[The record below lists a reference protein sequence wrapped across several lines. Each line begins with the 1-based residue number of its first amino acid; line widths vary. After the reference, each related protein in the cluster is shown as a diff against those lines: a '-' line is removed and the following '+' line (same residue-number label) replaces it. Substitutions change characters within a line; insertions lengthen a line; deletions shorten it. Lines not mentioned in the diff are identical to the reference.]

1 MANKTLQP
9 GNTLQGGKYRIEK
22 VLGQG
27 SFGITYLASYA
38 TTIEGAL
45 GKMTVDIKVAIKE
58 FFMSEVNQRN
68 EQTHGVEGSS
78 STIFTNYRIK
88 VRKEAQ
94 NLASLHHPHIVQV
107 TDVFD
112 ENNTTYY
119 VMQYIEG
126 MSLDSFIASKG
137 QVSAEDTILIA
148 AQIGQALSYMH
159 QRHML
164 HLDLKPGNIMLD
176 KQGQVHLI
184 DFGLSKQYDSNGE
197 PESSTSIGMGTPGY
211 APIEQANRM
220 GQGKQF
226 QATIDV
232 YAFGATVY
240 KMLTGRRPD
249 DASVILNDGFPFG
262 FLQQCGVPQN
272 MINALQRAMAPQRN
286 ARFQTV
292 TEFVQALDDGRT
304 IPYSAPDLTQIDNTI
319 IASAE
324 PTQPTRPSQPSYR
337 SSQPSNATPSPT
349 DEELAPKFRP
359 DVEPDNT
366 PAEPSDESDSPKT
379 FMKQIA
385 VVLCVCMAAAM
396 VLFIAMGN
404 FGSADEDVSKD
415 AAYADSAYVDE
426 AYADSVASD
435 DYALDSC
442 ASVDDEYMY

>member
-45 GKMTVDIKVAIKE
+45 GKMAVDIKVAIKE

-88 VRKEAQ
+88 FRKEAQ

-137 QVSAEDTILIA
+137 RVSANDTILIA

-197 PESSTSIGMGTPGY
+197 PESSTTIGMGTPGY

-262 FLQQCGVPQN
+262 FLQQLGVQQN
-272 MINALQRAMAPQRN
+272 MINAVQRAMAPQRN

-304 IPYSAPDLTQIDNTI
+304 IPYSAPDFTQVDDNTI
-319 IASAE
+319 TASSE
-324 PTQPTRPSQPSYR
+324 PTQPIRPSRPSQPS
-337 SSQPSNATPSPT
+337 SATPSPN
-349 DEELAPKFRP
+349 DEELAPSTSKL
-359 DVEPDNT
+359 
-366 PAEPSDESDSPKT
+366 A
-379 FMKQIA
+379 MKQIM

-396 VLFIAMGN
+396 VLFLAMGN
-404 FGSADEDVSKD
+404 FGFGSADGNLSKD
-415 AAYADSAYVDE
+415 TEYADS
-426 AYADSVASD
+426 DSVAYYD
-435 DYALDSC
+435 DAEADTCALDSC

>member
-88 VRKEAQ
+88 FRKEAQ

-137 QVSAEDTILIA
+137 RVSAEDTILIA

-262 FLQQCGVPQN
+262 FLQQLGVQQN
-272 MINALQRAMAPQRN
+272 MINAVQRAMAPQRN

-292 TEFVQALDDGRT
+292 TEFVQTLDDGRT
-304 IPYSAPDLTQIDNTI
+304 IPYSAPDFTQVDDNTI
-319 IASAE
+319 TASSE
-324 PTQPTRPSQPSYR
+324 PTQPIRPSRPSQPS
-337 SSQPSNATPSPT
+337 SATPSPN
-349 DEELAPKFRP
+349 DEELAPSTSKL
-359 DVEPDNT
+359 
-366 PAEPSDESDSPKT
+366 A
-379 FMKQIA
+379 MKQIM

-396 VLFIAMGN
+396 VLFLAMGN
-404 FGSADEDVSKD
+404 FGFGSADGNLSKD
-415 AAYADSAYVDE
+415 TEYADS
-426 AYADSVASD
+426 DSVAYYD
-435 DYALDSC
+435 DAEADTRALDSC

>member
-45 GKMTVDIKVAIKE
+45 GKMAVDIKVAIKE

-88 VRKEAQ
+88 FRKEAQ

-137 QVSAEDTILIA
+137 RVSAEDTILIA

-211 APIEQANRM
+211 APIEQGNRM

-262 FLQQCGVPQN
+262 FLQQLGVQQN
-272 MINALQRAMAPQRN
+272 MINAVQRAMAPQRN

-304 IPYSAPDLTQIDNTI
+304 IPYSAPDFTLVDDNTI
-319 IASAE
+319 TASSE
-324 PTQPTRPSQPSYR
+324 PTRPIRPSRPSQPS
-337 SSQPSNATPSPT
+337 SATQSPN
-349 DEELAPKFRP
+349 DEELAPSTSKL
-359 DVEPDNT
+359 
-366 PAEPSDESDSPKT
+366 A
-379 FMKQIA
+379 MKQIM
-385 VVLCVCMAAAM
+385 VVLCVCIAAAM
-396 VLFIAMGN
+396 VLFLAMGK
-404 FGSADEDVSKD
+404 FGSADGNLSKD
-415 AAYADSAYVDE
+415 TEYADS
-426 AYADSVASD
+426 DSVAYYD
-435 DYALDSC
+435 DAEADTCAVDSC

>member
-88 VRKEAQ
+88 FRKEAQ

-137 QVSAEDTILIA
+137 RVSAEDTILIA

-262 FLQQCGVPQN
+262 FLQQLGVQQN
-272 MINALQRAMAPQRN
+272 MINAVQRAMAPQRN

-304 IPYSAPDLTQIDNTI
+304 IPYSAPDFTQIDEPI
-319 IASAE
+319 IASSE
-324 PTQPTRPSQPSYR
+324 PTQPIRPSRPSQPS
-337 SSQPSNATPSPT
+337 SATPSPN
-349 DEELAPKFRP
+349 DEELAPSTSKL
-359 DVEPDNT
+359 
-366 PAEPSDESDSPKT
+366 A
-379 FMKQIA
+379 MKQIM

-396 VLFIAMGN
+396 VLFLAMGK
-404 FGSADEDVSKD
+404 FGSADGNLSKD
-415 AAYADSAYVDE
+415 TEYADS
-426 AYADSVASD
+426 DSVAYYD
-435 DYALDSC
+435 DAEADTCALDSC

>member
-45 GKMTVDIKVAIKE
+45 GKMAVDIKVAIKE

-88 VRKEAQ
+88 FRKEAQ

-137 QVSAEDTILIA
+137 RVSAEDTILIA

-262 FLQQCGVPQN
+262 FLQQLGVQQN
-272 MINALQRAMAPQRN
+272 MINAVQRAMAPQRN

-304 IPYSAPDLTQIDNTI
+304 IPYSAPDFTLVDDNTI
-319 IASAE
+319 TASSE
-324 PTQPTRPSQPSYR
+324 PTQPIRSSRPSQPS
-337 SSQPSNATPSPT
+337 SATPSPT
-349 DEELAPKFRP
+349 DEELAPSTSKL
-359 DVEPDNT
+359 
-366 PAEPSDESDSPKT
+366 A
-379 FMKQIA
+379 MKQIM
-385 VVLCVCMAAAM
+385 VVLCVCIAAAM
-396 VLFIAMGN
+396 VLFLAMGK
-404 FGSADEDVSKD
+404 FGSADGSLSKD
-415 AAYADSAYVDE
+415 TEYADS
-426 AYADSVASD
+426 DSVAYYD
-435 DYALDSC
+435 DAEADTCALDSC
-442 ASVDDEYMY
+442 AAVDDEYMY

>member
-88 VRKEAQ
+88 FRKEAQ

-137 QVSAEDTILIA
+137 RVSAEDTILIA

-262 FLQQCGVPQN
+262 FLQQLGVQQN
-272 MINALQRAMAPQRN
+272 MINAVQRAMAPQRN

-304 IPYSAPDLTQIDNTI
+304 IPYSAPDFTLVDDNTI
-319 IASAE
+319 TASSE
-324 PTQPTRPSQPSYR
+324 PTQPIRPSRPSQPS
-337 SSQPSNATPSPT
+337 SATPSPN
-349 DEELAPKFRP
+349 DEELAPSTSKL
-359 DVEPDNT
+359 
-366 PAEPSDESDSPKT
+366 A
-379 FMKQIA
+379 MKQIM
-385 VVLCVCMAAAM
+385 VVLCVCIAAAM
-396 VLFIAMGN
+396 VLFLAMGN
-404 FGSADEDVSKD
+404 FGFGFVDRSLSKD
-415 AAYADSAYVDE
+415 TEYADS
-426 AYADSVASD
+426 DSVAYYD
-435 DYALDSC
+435 DAEADTCALDSC
-442 ASVDDEYMY
+442 AAVDDEYMY

>member
-45 GKMTVDIKVAIKE
+45 GKMAVDIKVAIKE

-88 VRKEAQ
+88 FRKEAQ

-211 APIEQANRM
+211 APIEQANRK

-226 QATIDV
+226 QAPIEV
-232 YAFGATVY
+232 YAIGATVY

-262 FLQQCGVPQN
+262 FLQQLGVQQN
-272 MINALQRAMAPQRN
+272 MINAVQRAMAPQRN
-286 ARFQTV
+286 ARIQTV

-304 IPYSAPDLTQIDNTI
+304 IPYSAPDFTQVDDNTI
-319 IASAE
+319 TASSE
-324 PTQPTRPSQPSYR
+324 PTQPIRPSRPSQPS
-337 SSQPSNATPSPT
+337 SATPSPN
-349 DEELAPKFRP
+349 DEELAPSTSKL
-359 DVEPDNT
+359 
-366 PAEPSDESDSPKT
+366 A
-379 FMKQIA
+379 MKQIM
-385 VVLCVCMAAAM
+385 VVLCVCIAAAM
-396 VLFIAMGN
+396 VLFLAMGK
-404 FGSADEDVSKD
+404 FGSADGNLSKD
-415 AAYADSAYVDE
+415 TEYADS
-426 AYADSVASD
+426 DSVAYYD
-435 DYALDSC
+435 DAEADTCALDSC

>member
-27 SFGITYLASYA
+27 TFGITYLASYA

-45 GKMTVDIKVAIKE
+45 GKMAVDIKVAIKE

-88 VRKEAQ
+88 FRKEAQ

-137 QVSAEDTILIA
+137 RVSAEDTILIA

-262 FLQQCGVPQN
+262 FLQQLGVQQN
-272 MINALQRAMAPQRN
+272 MINAVQRAMAPQRN

-304 IPYSAPDLTQIDNTI
+304 IPYSAPDLTQVDDNTI
-319 IASAE
+319 TASSE
-324 PTQPTRPSQPSYR
+324 PTQPIRPSRPSQPS
-337 SSQPSNATPSPT
+337 SATPSPN
-349 DEELAPKFRP
+349 DEELAPSTSKL
-359 DVEPDNT
+359 
-366 PAEPSDESDSPKT
+366 A
-379 FMKQIA
+379 MKQIM

-396 VLFIAMGN
+396 VLFLAMGN
-404 FGSADEDVSKD
+404 FGFGSADGNLSKD
-415 AAYADSAYVDE
+415 TEYADS
-426 AYADSVASD
+426 DSVAYYD
-435 DYALDSC
+435 DAEADTCALDSC
-442 ASVDDEYMY
+442 AAVDDEYMY

>member
-1 MANKTLQP
+1 
-9 GNTLQGGKYRIEK
+9 
-22 VLGQG
+22 
-27 SFGITYLASYA
+27 
-38 TTIEGAL
+38 
-45 GKMTVDIKVAIKE
+45 MTVDIKVAIKE

-88 VRKEAQ
+88 FRKEAQ

-137 QVSAEDTILIA
+137 RVSANDTILIA

-262 FLQQCGVPQN
+262 FLQQLGVQQN
-272 MINALQRAMAPQRN
+272 MINAVQRAMAPQRN

-304 IPYSAPDLTQIDNTI
+304 IPYSAPDFTLVDDNTI
-319 IASAE
+319 TASSE
-324 PTQPTRPSQPSYR
+324 PTQPIRPSRPSQPS
-337 SSQPSNATPSPT
+337 SATPSPN
-349 DEELAPKFRP
+349 DEELAPSTSKL
-359 DVEPDNT
+359 
-366 PAEPSDESDSPKT
+366 A
-379 FMKQIA
+379 MKQIM
-385 VVLCVCMAAAM
+385 VVLCVCIAAAM
-396 VLFIAMGN
+396 VLFLAMGK
-404 FGSADEDVSKD
+404 FGSADGNLSKD
-415 AAYADSAYVDE
+415 TEYADS
-426 AYADSVASD
+426 DSVAYYD
-435 DYALDSC
+435 DAEADTCALDSC

>member
-45 GKMTVDIKVAIKE
+45 GQMAVDIKVAIKE

-88 VRKEAQ
+88 FRKEAQ

-262 FLQQCGVPQN
+262 FLQQLGVQQN
-272 MINALQRAMAPQRN
+272 MINAVQRAMAPQRN

-304 IPYSAPDLTQIDNTI
+304 IPYSAPDFTQVDDNTI
-319 IASAE
+319 TASSE
-324 PTQPTRPSQPSYR
+324 PTQPIRPSRPSQPS
-337 SSQPSNATPSPT
+337 SATPSPN
-349 DEELAPKFRP
+349 DEELAPSTSKL
-359 DVEPDNT
+359 
-366 PAEPSDESDSPKT
+366 A
-379 FMKQIA
+379 MKQIM
-385 VVLCVCMAAAM
+385 VVLCVCIAAAM
-396 VLFIAMGN
+396 VLFLAMGK
-404 FGSADEDVSKD
+404 FGSADGNLSKD
-415 AAYADSAYVDE
+415 TEYADT
-426 AYADSVASD
+426 DSVAYYD
-435 DYALDSC
+435 DAEADTCALDSC
-442 ASVDDEYMY
+442 ATVDDEYMY

>member
-45 GKMTVDIKVAIKE
+45 GKMAVDIKVAIKE

-88 VRKEAQ
+88 FRKEAQ

-137 QVSAEDTILIA
+137 RVSAEDTILIA

-262 FLQQCGVPQN
+262 FLQQLGVQQN
-272 MINALQRAMAPQRN
+272 MINAVQRAMAPQRN

-304 IPYSAPDLTQIDNTI
+304 IPYSAPDFTQVDDNTI
-319 IASAE
+319 TASSE
-324 PTQPTRPSQPSYR
+324 PTQPIRPSRPSQPS
-337 SSQPSNATPSPT
+337 SATPSPN
-349 DEELAPKFRP
+349 DEELAPSTSKL
-359 DVEPDNT
+359 
-366 PAEPSDESDSPKT
+366 A
-379 FMKQIA
+379 MKQIM
-385 VVLCVCMAAAM
+385 VVLCVCLAAAM
-396 VLFIAMGN
+396 VLFLAMGN

-435 DYALDSC
+435 DSALDSC

>member
-1 MANKTLQP
+1 MANKTLQT

-45 GKMTVDIKVAIKE
+45 GKMAVDIKVAIKE

-88 VRKEAQ
+88 FRKEAQ

-137 QVSAEDTILIA
+137 RVSAEDTILIA

-262 FLQQCGVPQN
+262 FLQQLGVQQN
-272 MINALQRAMAPQRN
+272 MINAVQRAMAPQRN

-304 IPYSAPDLTQIDNTI
+304 IPYSAPDFTLVDDNTI
-319 IASAE
+319 TASSE
-324 PTQPTRPSQPSYR
+324 PTQPIRPSRPSQPS
-337 SSQPSNATPSPT
+337 SATPSPN
-349 DEELAPKFRP
+349 DEELAPSTSKL
-359 DVEPDNT
+359 
-366 PAEPSDESDSPKT
+366 A
-379 FMKQIA
+379 MKQIM
-385 VVLCVCMAAAM
+385 VVLCVCIAAAM
-396 VLFIAMGN
+396 VLFLAMGK
-404 FGSADEDVSKD
+404 FGSADGNLSKD
-415 AAYADSAYVDE
+415 TEYADS
-426 AYADSVASD
+426 DSVAYYD
-435 DYALDSC
+435 DAEADTCAVDSC

>member
-45 GKMTVDIKVAIKE
+45 GKMAVDIKVAIKE

-88 VRKEAQ
+88 FRKEAQ

-137 QVSAEDTILIA
+137 RVSAEDTILIA

-262 FLQQCGVPQN
+262 FLQQLGVQQN
-272 MINALQRAMAPQRN
+272 MINAVQRAMAPQRN

-304 IPYSAPDLTQIDNTI
+304 IPYSAPDFTQIDEPI
-319 IASAE
+319 IASSE
-324 PTQPTRPSQPSYR
+324 PTQPIRPSRPSQPS
-337 SSQPSNATPSPT
+337 SATPSPN
-349 DEELAPKFRP
+349 DEELAP
-359 DVEPDNT
+359 
-366 PAEPSDESDSPKT
+366 PSTSKLA
-379 FMKQIA
+379 MKQIM
-385 VVLCVCMAAAM
+385 VVLCVCIAAAM
-396 VLFIAMGN
+396 VLFLAMGK
-404 FGSADEDVSKD
+404 FGSADGNLSKD
-415 AAYADSAYVDE
+415 TEYADS
-426 AYADSVASD
+426 DSVAYYD
-435 DYALDSC
+435 DAEADTCALDSC

>member
-45 GKMTVDIKVAIKE
+45 GKMAVDIKVAIKE

-88 VRKEAQ
+88 FRKEAQ

-262 FLQQCGVPQN
+262 FLQQLGVQQN
-272 MINALQRAMAPQRN
+272 MINAVQRAMAPQRN

-304 IPYSAPDLTQIDNTI
+304 IPYSAPDFTQVDDNTI
-319 IASAE
+319 TASSE
-324 PTQPTRPSQPSYR
+324 PTQPTRPSRP
-337 SSQPSNATPSPT
+337 SQPSSATPSPN
-349 DEELAPKFRP
+349 DEELAPSTSKL
-359 DVEPDNT
+359 
-366 PAEPSDESDSPKT
+366 A
-379 FMKQIA
+379 MKQIM
-385 VVLCVCMAAAM
+385 VVLCVCIAAAM
-396 VLFIAMGN
+396 VLFLAMGK
-404 FGSADEDVSKD
+404 FGSADGNLSKD
-415 AAYADSAYVDE
+415 TEYADS
-426 AYADSVASD
+426 DSVAYYD
-435 DYALDSC
+435 DAEADTCALDSC

>member
-45 GKMTVDIKVAIKE
+45 GKMAVDIKVAIKE

-88 VRKEAQ
+88 FRKEAQ

-137 QVSAEDTILIA
+137 RVSAEDTILIA

-211 APIEQANRM
+211 APIEQANRI

-262 FLQQCGVPQN
+262 FLQQLGVQQN
-272 MINALQRAMAPQRN
+272 MINAVQRAMAPQRN

-304 IPYSAPDLTQIDNTI
+304 IPYSAPDFTLVDDNTI
-319 IASAE
+319 TASSE
-324 PTQPTRPSQPSYR
+324 PTQPIRPSRPSQPS
-337 SSQPSNATPSPT
+337 SATPSPN
-349 DEELAPKFRP
+349 DEELAPSTSKL
-359 DVEPDNT
+359 
-366 PAEPSDESDSPKT
+366 A
-379 FMKQIA
+379 MKQIM
-385 VVLCVCMAAAM
+385 VVLCVCIAAAM
-396 VLFIAMGN
+396 VLFLAMGN

-435 DYALDSC
+435 DSALDSC
-442 ASVDDEYMY
+442 ATVDDEYMY

>member
-45 GKMTVDIKVAIKE
+45 GKMAVDIKVAIKE

-88 VRKEAQ
+88 FRKEAQ

-249 DASVILNDGFPFG
+249 DASVILNEGFPFG
-262 FLQQCGVPQN
+262 FLQQLGVQQN
-272 MINALQRAMAPQRN
+272 MINAVQRAMAPQRN

-304 IPYSAPDLTQIDNTI
+304 IPYSAPDFTLVDDNTI
-319 IASAE
+319 TASSE
-324 PTQPTRPSQPSYR
+324 PTQPIRPSRPSQPSD
-337 SSQPSNATPSPT
+337 ATPSPNE
-349 DEELAPKFRP
+349 EELAPSTSKL
-359 DVEPDNT
+359 
-366 PAEPSDESDSPKT
+366 A
-379 FMKQIA
+379 MKQIM
-385 VVLCVCMAAAM
+385 VVLCVCIAAAM
-396 VLFIAMGN
+396 VLFLAMGN
-404 FGSADEDVSKD
+404 FGSADGNLSKD
-415 AAYADSAYVDE
+415 TEYADS
-426 AYADSVASD
+426 DSVAYYD
-435 DYALDSC
+435 DAEADTCALDSC
-442 ASVDDEYMY
+442 AAVDDEYMY

>member
-45 GKMTVDIKVAIKE
+45 GKMAVDIKVAIKE

-88 VRKEAQ
+88 FRKEAQ

-137 QVSAEDTILIA
+137 WVSAEDTILIA

-262 FLQQCGVPQN
+262 FLQQLGVQQN
-272 MINALQRAMAPQRN
+272 IINAVQRAMAPQRN

-304 IPYSAPDLTQIDNTI
+304 IPYSAPDLTQVDDNTI
-319 IASAE
+319 TASSE
-324 PTQPTRPSQPSYR
+324 PTQPIRPSRPSQPS
-337 SSQPSNATPSPT
+337 SATPSPN
-349 DEELAPKFRP
+349 DEELAPSTSKL
-359 DVEPDNT
+359 
-366 PAEPSDESDSPKT
+366 A
-379 FMKQIA
+379 MKQIM

-396 VLFIAMGN
+396 VLFLAMGN
-404 FGSADEDVSKD
+404 FGFGSADGNLSKD
-415 AAYADSAYVDE
+415 TEYADS
-426 AYADSVASD
+426 DSVAYYD
-435 DYALDSC
+435 DAEADTCALDSC

>member
-45 GKMTVDIKVAIKE
+45 GKMAVDIKVAIKE

-88 VRKEAQ
+88 FRKEAQ

-137 QVSAEDTILIA
+137 RVSAEDTILIA

-262 FLQQCGVPQN
+262 FLQQLGVQQN
-272 MINALQRAMAPQRN
+272 MINAVQRAMAPQRN

-304 IPYSAPDLTQIDNTI
+304 IPYSAPDFTLVDDNTI
-319 IASAE
+319 TASSE
-324 PTQPTRPSQPSYR
+324 PTQPIRPSRP
-337 SSQPSNATPSPT
+337 SQPSNATPSPN
-349 DEELAPKFRP
+349 DEELAPSTSKL
-359 DVEPDNT
+359 
-366 PAEPSDESDSPKT
+366 A
-379 FMKQIA
+379 MKQIM

-396 VLFIAMGN
+396 VLFLAMGK

-435 DYALDSC
+435 DSALDSC

>member
-45 GKMTVDIKVAIKE
+45 GKMAVDIKVAIKE

-88 VRKEAQ
+88 FRKEAQ

-137 QVSAEDTILIA
+137 RVSAEDTILIA

-262 FLQQCGVPQN
+262 FLQQLGVQQN
-272 MINALQRAMAPQRN
+272 MINAVQRAMAPQRN

-304 IPYSAPDLTQIDNTI
+304 IPYSAPDFTQIDEPI
-319 IASAE
+319 IASSE
-324 PTQPTRPSQPSYR
+324 PTQPIRPSRPSQPS
-337 SSQPSNATPSPT
+337 NTTPSPN
-349 DEELAPKFRP
+349 DEELAP
-359 DVEPDNT
+359 
-366 PAEPSDESDSPKT
+366 PSTSKLA
-379 FMKQIA
+379 MKQIM
-385 VVLCVCMAAAM
+385 VVLCVCIAAAM
-396 VLFIAMGN
+396 VLFLAMGK
-404 FGSADEDVSKD
+404 FGSADGNLSKD
-415 AAYADSAYVDE
+415 TEYADS
-426 AYADSVASD
+426 DSVAYYD
-435 DYALDSC
+435 DAEADTCALDSC

>member
-88 VRKEAQ
+88 FRKEAQ

-137 QVSAEDTILIA
+137 RVSAEDTILIA

-262 FLQQCGVPQN
+262 FLQQLGVQQN
-272 MINALQRAMAPQRN
+272 MINAVQRAMAPQRN

-304 IPYSAPDLTQIDNTI
+304 IPYSAPDFTLVDDNTI
-319 IASAE
+319 TASSE
-324 PTQPTRPSQPSYR
+324 PTQPIRPSRPSQPS
-337 SSQPSNATPSPT
+337 SATPSPN
-349 DEELAPKFRP
+349 DEELAPSTSKL
-359 DVEPDNT
+359 
-366 PAEPSDESDSPKT
+366 A
-379 FMKQIA
+379 MKQIM
-385 VVLCVCMAAAM
+385 VVLCVCIAAAM
-396 VLFIAMGN
+396 VLFLAMGK
-404 FGSADEDVSKD
+404 FGSADGNLSKD
-415 AAYADSAYVDE
+415 TEYADS
-426 AYADSVASD
+426 DSVAYYD
-435 DYALDSC
+435 DAEADTCALDSC

>member
-1 MANKTLQP
+1 MPLDKKRNDMNALKAGTTLQK
-9 GNTLQGGKYRIEK
+9 GKYTISR
-22 VLGQG
+22 VLGAG
-27 SFGITYLASYA
+27 TFGITYMANTRVQMNGPLGQMDVTVDVAVKEFYMKDINVRTSDGA
-38 TTIEGAL
+38 NIEGTQNAL
-45 GKMTVDIKVAIKE
+45 VKD
-58 FFMSEVNQRN
+58 
-68 EQTHGVEGSS
+68 
-78 STIFTNYRIK
+78 YRHK
-88 VRKEAQ
+88 FRKEAE
-94 NLASLHHPHIVQV
+94 NLAKLHHKNIVQV
-107 TDVFD
+107 VDVFD

-137 QVSAEDTILIA
+137 RVSAEDTILIA

-262 FLQQCGVPQN
+262 FLQQLGVQQN
-272 MINALQRAMAPQRN
+272 MINAVQRAMAPQRN

-304 IPYSAPDLTQIDNTI
+304 IPYSAPDFTQVDDNTI
-319 IASAE
+319 TASSE
-324 PTQPTRPSQPSYR
+324 PTQPIRPSRPSQPS
-337 SSQPSNATPSPT
+337 SATPSPN
-349 DEELAPKFRP
+349 DEELAPSTSKL
-359 DVEPDNT
+359 
-366 PAEPSDESDSPKT
+366 A
-379 FMKQIA
+379 MKQIM
-385 VVLCVCMAAAM
+385 VVLCVCIAAAM
-396 VLFIAMGN
+396 VLFLAMGK
-404 FGSADEDVSKD
+404 FGSADGNLSKD
-415 AAYADSAYVDE
+415 TEYADS
-426 AYADSVASD
+426 DSVAYYD
-435 DYALDSC
+435 DAEADTCALDSC

>member
-45 GKMTVDIKVAIKE
+45 GKMAVDIKVAIKE

-88 VRKEAQ
+88 FRKEAQ

-137 QVSAEDTILIA
+137 RVSAEDTILIA

-262 FLQQCGVPQN
+262 FLQQLGVQQN
-272 MINALQRAMAPQRN
+272 MINAVQRAMAPQRN

-304 IPYSAPDLTQIDNTI
+304 IPYSAPDFTQVDDNTI
-319 IASAE
+319 TASSE
-324 PTQPTRPSQPSYR
+324 PTQPIRPSRPSQPS
-337 SSQPSNATPSPT
+337 QPSSATPSPN
-349 DEELAPKFRP
+349 DEELAPSTSKL
-359 DVEPDNT
+359 
-366 PAEPSDESDSPKT
+366 A
-379 FMKQIA
+379 MKQIM

-396 VLFIAMGN
+396 VLFLAMGN
-404 FGSADEDVSKD
+404 FGFGSADGNLSKD
-415 AAYADSAYVDE
+415 TEYADS
-426 AYADSVASD
+426 DSVAYYD
-435 DYALDSC
+435 DAEADTCALDSC
-442 ASVDDEYMY
+442 AAVDDEYMY

>member
-58 FFMSEVNQRN
+58 FFLSEVNQRN

-88 VRKEAQ
+88 FRKEAQ

-137 QVSAEDTILIA
+137 RVSAEDTILIA

-262 FLQQCGVPQN
+262 FLQQLGVQQN
-272 MINALQRAMAPQRN
+272 MINAVQRAMAPQRN

-304 IPYSAPDLTQIDNTI
+304 IPYSAPDFTQIDEPI
-319 IASAE
+319 IASSE
-324 PTQPTRPSQPSYR
+324 PTQPIRPSRPSQPS
-337 SSQPSNATPSPT
+337 SATPSPN
-349 DEELAPKFRP
+349 DEELAPSTSKL
-359 DVEPDNT
+359 
-366 PAEPSDESDSPKT
+366 A
-379 FMKQIA
+379 MKQIM
-385 VVLCVCMAAAM
+385 VVLCVCIAAAM
-396 VLFIAMGN
+396 VLFLAMGK
-404 FGSADEDVSKD
+404 FGSADGNLSKD
-415 AAYADSAYVDE
+415 TEYADS
-426 AYADSVASD
+426 DSVAYYD
-435 DYALDSC
+435 DAEADTCAVDSC

>member
-45 GKMTVDIKVAIKE
+45 GKMAVDIKVAIKE

-88 VRKEAQ
+88 FRKEAQ

-137 QVSAEDTILIA
+137 RVSAEDTILIA

-262 FLQQCGVPQN
+262 FLQQLGVQQN
-272 MINALQRAMAPQRN
+272 MINAVQRAMAPQRN

-304 IPYSAPDLTQIDNTI
+304 IPYSAPDFTQVDDNTI
-319 IASAE
+319 TASSE
-324 PTQPTRPSQPSYR
+324 PTQPIRPSRPSQPS
-337 SSQPSNATPSPT
+337 SATPSPN
-349 DEELAPKFRP
+349 DEELAPSTSKL
-359 DVEPDNT
+359 
-366 PAEPSDESDSPKT
+366 A
-379 FMKQIA
+379 MKQIM
-385 VVLCVCMAAAM
+385 VVLCVCIAAAM
-396 VLFIAMGN
+396 VLFLAMGK
-404 FGSADEDVSKD
+404 FGSANGNLSKD
-415 AAYADSAYVDE
+415 TEYADS
-426 AYADSVASD
+426 DSVAYYD
-435 DYALDSC
+435 DAEADTCALDSC

>member
-45 GKMTVDIKVAIKE
+45 GKMAVDIKVAIKE

-88 VRKEAQ
+88 FRKEAQ

-137 QVSAEDTILIA
+137 RVSAEDTILIA

-262 FLQQCGVPQN
+262 FLQQLGVQQN
-272 MINALQRAMAPQRN
+272 MINAVQRAMAPQRN

-304 IPYSAPDLTQIDNTI
+304 IPYSTPDFTLVDDNTI
-319 IASAE
+319 TASSE
-324 PTQPTRPSQPSYR
+324 PTQPIRPSRPSQPS
-337 SSQPSNATPSPT
+337 QPSSATPSPN
-349 DEELAPKFRP
+349 DEELAPSTSKL
-359 DVEPDNT
+359 
-366 PAEPSDESDSPKT
+366 A
-379 FMKQIA
+379 MKQIM
-385 VVLCVCMAAAM
+385 VVLCVCIAAAM
-396 VLFIAMGN
+396 VLFLAMGN
-404 FGSADEDVSKD
+404 FGFGFVDRSLSKD
-415 AAYADSAYVDE
+415 TEYADS
-426 AYADSVASD
+426 DSVAYYD
-435 DYALDSC
+435 DAEADTCALDSC
-442 ASVDDEYMY
+442 AAVDDEYMY

>member
-45 GKMTVDIKVAIKE
+45 GKMAVDIKVAIKE

-88 VRKEAQ
+88 FRKEAQ

-137 QVSAEDTILIA
+137 RVSAEDTILIA

-262 FLQQCGVPQN
+262 FLQQLGVQQN
-272 MINALQRAMAPQRN
+272 MINAVQRAMAPQRN

-304 IPYSAPDLTQIDNTI
+304 IPYSAPDFTLVDDNTI
-319 IASAE
+319 TASSE
-324 PTQPTRPSQPSYR
+324 PTQPIRPSRPSQPS
-337 SSQPSNATPSPT
+337 SATPSPN
-349 DEELAPKFRP
+349 DEELAPSTSKL
-359 DVEPDNT
+359 
-366 PAEPSDESDSPKT
+366 A
-379 FMKQIA
+379 MKQIM
-385 VVLCVCMAAAM
+385 VVLCVCIAAAM
-396 VLFIAMGN
+396 VLFLAMGK
-404 FGSADEDVSKD
+404 FGSADGNLSKD
-415 AAYADSAYVDE
+415 TEYADS
-426 AYADSVASD
+426 DSVAYYD
-435 DYALDSC
+435 DAEADTCAVDSC

>member
-88 VRKEAQ
+88 FRKEAQ

-137 QVSAEDTILIA
+137 RVSAEDTILIA

-262 FLQQCGVPQN
+262 FLQQLGVQQN
-272 MINALQRAMAPQRN
+272 MINAVQRAMAPQRN

-304 IPYSAPDLTQIDNTI
+304 IPYSAPDFTQVDDNTI
-319 IASAE
+319 TASSE
-324 PTQPTRPSQPSYR
+324 PTQPIRPSRPSQPS
-337 SSQPSNATPSPT
+337 SATPSPN
-349 DEELAPKFRP
+349 DEELAPSTSKL
-359 DVEPDNT
+359 
-366 PAEPSDESDSPKT
+366 A
-379 FMKQIA
+379 MKQIM
-385 VVLCVCMAAAM
+385 VVLCVCIAAAM
-396 VLFIAMGN
+396 VLFLAMGN
-404 FGSADEDVSKD
+404 FGFGFVDGSLSKD
-415 AAYADSAYVDE
+415 TEYADS
-426 AYADSVASD
+426 DSVAYYD
-435 DYALDSC
+435 DAEADTCALDSC

>member
-45 GKMTVDIKVAIKE
+45 GKMAVDIKVAIKE

-88 VRKEAQ
+88 FRKEAQ

-137 QVSAEDTILIA
+137 RVSAEDTMLIA

-262 FLQQCGVPQN
+262 FLQQLGVQQN
-272 MINALQRAMAPQRN
+272 MINAVQRAMAPQRN

-304 IPYSAPDLTQIDNTI
+304 IPYSAPDFTLVDDNTI
-319 IASAE
+319 TASSE
-324 PTQPTRPSQPSYR
+324 PTQPIRPSRPSQPS
-337 SSQPSNATPSPT
+337 SATPSPN
-349 DEELAPKFRP
+349 DEELAPSTSKL
-359 DVEPDNT
+359 
-366 PAEPSDESDSPKT
+366 A
-379 FMKQIA
+379 MKQIM
-385 VVLCVCMAAAM
+385 VVLCVCIAAAM
-396 VLFIAMGN
+396 VLFLAMGK
-404 FGSADEDVSKD
+404 FGSADGNLSKD
-415 AAYADSAYVDE
+415 TEYADS
-426 AYADSVASD
+426 DSVAYYD
-435 DYALDSC
+435 DAEADTCALDSC
-442 ASVDDEYMY
+442 AAVDDEYMY

>member
-45 GKMTVDIKVAIKE
+45 GKMAVDIKVAIKE

-88 VRKEAQ
+88 FRKEAQ

-137 QVSAEDTILIA
+137 HVSAEDTILIA

-262 FLQQCGVPQN
+262 FLQQLGVQQN
-272 MINALQRAMAPQRN
+272 MINAVQRAMAPQRN
-286 ARFQTV
+286 ARFQTAA
-292 TEFVQALDDGRT
+292 EFVQALDDGRT
-304 IPYSAPDLTQIDNTI
+304 IPYSAPDLTQVDDTI
-319 IASAE
+319 IASSSE
-324 PTQPTRPSQPSYR
+324 PTQPIRPSRP
-337 SSQPSNATPSPT
+337 SQPSNATPSPT
-349 DEELAPKFRP
+349 DEELAPKFHP

-366 PAEPSDESDSPKT
+366 PTEPSDEPSTSKLA
-379 FMKQIA
+379 MKQIM

-404 FGSADEDVSKD
+404 FGSADGNLSKD
-415 AAYADSAYVDE
+415 TEYADS
-426 AYADSVASD
+426 DSVAYYD
-435 DYALDSC
+435 DYDPDTCVVDSC
-442 ASVDDEYMY
+442 AAVDDEYMY

>member
-45 GKMTVDIKVAIKE
+45 GKMAVDIKVAIKE

-88 VRKEAQ
+88 FRKEAQ

-137 QVSAEDTILIA
+137 RVSAEDTILIA

-262 FLQQCGVPQN
+262 FLQQLGVQQN
-272 MINALQRAMAPQRN
+272 MINAVQRAMAPQRN

-304 IPYSAPDLTQIDNTI
+304 IPYSAPDFTQVDDNTI
-319 IASAE
+319 TASSE
-324 PTQPTRPSQPSYR
+324 PTQPIRPSRPSQPS
-337 SSQPSNATPSPT
+337 SATPSPN
-349 DEELAPKFRP
+349 DEELAP
-359 DVEPDNT
+359 
-366 PAEPSDESDSPKT
+366 PSTSKLA
-379 FMKQIA
+379 MKQIM
-385 VVLCVCMAAAM
+385 VVLCVCIAAAM
-396 VLFIAMGN
+396 VLFLAMGK
-404 FGSADEDVSKD
+404 FGSADGNLSKD
-415 AAYADSAYVDE
+415 TEYADS
-426 AYADSVASD
+426 DSVAYYD
-435 DYALDSC
+435 DAEADTCALDSC

>member
-45 GKMTVDIKVAIKE
+45 GKMAVDIKVAIKE

-88 VRKEAQ
+88 FRKEAQ

-137 QVSAEDTILIA
+137 RVSAEDTILIA

-240 KMLTGRRPD
+240 KMLTGHRPD

-262 FLQQCGVPQN
+262 FLQQLGVQQN
-272 MINALQRAMAPQRN
+272 MINAVQRAMAPQRN
-286 ARFQTV
+286 ARFQTAA
-292 TEFVQALDDGRT
+292 EFVQALDDGRT
-304 IPYSAPDLTQIDNTI
+304 IPYSAPDLTQVDDTI
-319 IASAE
+319 IASSSE
-324 PTQPTRPSQPSYR
+324 PTQPIRPSRPLQPS
-337 SSQPSNATPSPT
+337 SATPSPT
-349 DEELAPKFRP
+349 DEELAPKFHP

-366 PAEPSDESDSPKT
+366 PTEPSDEPSTSKLA
-379 FMKQIA
+379 MKQIM

-396 VLFIAMGN
+396 VLFLAMGN

-435 DYALDSC
+435 DSALDSC
-442 ASVDDEYMY
+442 AAVDDEYMY

>member
-45 GKMTVDIKVAIKE
+45 GKMAVDIKVAIKE

-88 VRKEAQ
+88 FRKEAQ

-137 QVSAEDTILIA
+137 RVSAEDTILIA

-262 FLQQCGVPQN
+262 FLQQLGVQQN
-272 MINALQRAMAPQRN
+272 MINAVQRAMAPQRN

-304 IPYSAPDLTQIDNTI
+304 IPYSAPDFTQIDEPI
-319 IASAE
+319 IASSE
-324 PTQPTRPSQPSYR
+324 PTQPIRPSRP
-337 SSQPSNATPSPT
+337 SQPSNATPSPN
-349 DEELAPKFRP
+349 DEELAPSTSKL
-359 DVEPDNT
+359 
-366 PAEPSDESDSPKT
+366 A
-379 FMKQIA
+379 MKQIM
-385 VVLCVCMAAAM
+385 VVLCVCIAAAM
-396 VLFIAMGN
+396 VLFLAMGN
-404 FGSADEDVSKD
+404 FGFGFVDGSLSKD
-415 AAYADSAYVDE
+415 TEYADS
-426 AYADSVASD
+426 DSVAYYD
-435 DYALDSC
+435 DAEADTCAVDSC
-442 ASVDDEYMY
+442 AAVDDEYMY

>member
-45 GKMTVDIKVAIKE
+45 GKMAVDIKVAIKE

-88 VRKEAQ
+88 FRKEAQ

-137 QVSAEDTILIA
+137 RVSAEDTILIA

-262 FLQQCGVPQN
+262 FLQQLGVQQN
-272 MINALQRAMAPQRN
+272 MINAVQRAMAPQRN

-304 IPYSAPDLTQIDNTI
+304 IPYSTPDFTQVDDNTI
-319 IASAE
+319 TASSE
-324 PTQPTRPSQPSYR
+324 PTQPIRPSRPSQPS
-337 SSQPSNATPSPT
+337 SATPSPN
-349 DEELAPKFRP
+349 DEELAPSTSKL
-359 DVEPDNT
+359 
-366 PAEPSDESDSPKT
+366 A
-379 FMKQIA
+379 MKQIM
-385 VVLCVCMAAAM
+385 VVLCVCIAAAM
-396 VLFIAMGN
+396 VLFLAMGK
-404 FGSADEDVSKD
+404 FGSADGNLSKD
-415 AAYADSAYVDE
+415 TEYADS
-426 AYADSVASD
+426 DSVAYYD
-435 DYALDSC
+435 DAEADTCALDSC
-442 ASVDDEYMY
+442 AAVDDEYMY

>member
-45 GKMTVDIKVAIKE
+45 GKMAVDIKVAIKE

-88 VRKEAQ
+88 FRKEAQ

-137 QVSAEDTILIA
+137 RVSAEDTILIA

-262 FLQQCGVPQN
+262 FLQQLGVQQN
-272 MINALQRAMAPQRN
+272 MINAVQRAMAPQRN

-304 IPYSAPDLTQIDNTI
+304 IPYSAPDFTQVDDNTI
-319 IASAE
+319 TASSE
-324 PTQPTRPSQPSYR
+324 PTQPIRPSRPSQPS
-337 SSQPSNATPSPT
+337 SATPSPN
-349 DEELAPKFRP
+349 DEELAPSTSKL
-359 DVEPDNT
+359 
-366 PAEPSDESDSPKT
+366 A
-379 FMKQIA
+379 MKQIM
-385 VVLCVCMAAAM
+385 VVLCVCIAAAM
-396 VLFIAMGN
+396 VLFLAMGK
-404 FGSADEDVSKD
+404 FGSADGNLSKD
-415 AAYADSAYVDE
+415 TEYADS
-426 AYADSVASD
+426 DSVAYYD
-435 DYALDSC
+435 DAEADTCALDSC
-442 ASVDDEYMY
+442 AAVDDECIKTKKHVCQ

>member
-45 GKMTVDIKVAIKE
+45 GKMAVDIKVAIKE

-88 VRKEAQ
+88 FRKEAQ

-137 QVSAEDTILIA
+137 RVSAEDTILIA

-249 DASVILNDGFPFG
+249 DASVILNEGFPFG
-262 FLQQCGVPQN
+262 FLQQLGVQQN
-272 MINALQRAMAPQRN
+272 MINAVQRAMAPQRN

-304 IPYSAPDLTQIDNTI
+304 IPYSAPDFTQVDDNTI
-319 IASAE
+319 TASSE
-324 PTQPTRPSQPSYR
+324 PTQPIRPSRPSQPS
-337 SSQPSNATPSPT
+337 SATPSPN
-349 DEELAPKFRP
+349 DEELAPSTSKL
-359 DVEPDNT
+359 
-366 PAEPSDESDSPKT
+366 A
-379 FMKQIA
+379 MKQIM
-385 VVLCVCMAAAM
+385 VVLCVCLAAAM
-396 VLFIAMGN
+396 VLFLAMGN
-404 FGSADEDVSKD
+404 FGIGSADGNLSKD
-415 AAYADSAYVDE
+415 TEYADS
-426 AYADSVASD
+426 DSVAYYD
-435 DYALDSC
+435 DAEADTCALDSC
-442 ASVDDEYMY
+442 AAVDDEYMY

>member
-27 SFGITYLASYA
+27 TFGITYLASYA

-45 GKMTVDIKVAIKE
+45 GKMAVDIKVAIKE

-88 VRKEAQ
+88 FRKEAQ

-137 QVSAEDTILIA
+137 RVSAEDTILIA

-262 FLQQCGVPQN
+262 FLQQLGVQQN
-272 MINALQRAMAPQRN
+272 MINAVQRAMAPQRN

-304 IPYSAPDLTQIDNTI
+304 IPYSAPDFTQVDDNTI
-319 IASAE
+319 TASSE
-324 PTQPTRPSQPSYR
+324 PTQPIRPSRPSQPS
-337 SSQPSNATPSPT
+337 SATPSPN
-349 DEELAPKFRP
+349 DEELAPSTSKL
-359 DVEPDNT
+359 
-366 PAEPSDESDSPKT
+366 A
-379 FMKQIA
+379 MKQIM
-385 VVLCVCMAAAM
+385 VVLCVCLAAAM
-396 VLFIAMGN
+396 VLFLAMGK
-404 FGSADEDVSKD
+404 FGSADGNLSKD
-415 AAYADSAYVDE
+415 TEYADS
-426 AYADSVASD
+426 DSVAYYD
-435 DYALDSC
+435 DAEADTCALDSC

>member
-88 VRKEAQ
+88 FRKEAQ
-94 NLASLHHPHIVQV
+94 NLASLRHPHIVQV

-137 QVSAEDTILIA
+137 RVSAEDTILIA

-262 FLQQCGVPQN
+262 FLQQLGVQQN
-272 MINALQRAMAPQRN
+272 MINAVQRAMAPQRN

-304 IPYSAPDLTQIDNTI
+304 IPYSAPDFTLVDDNTI
-319 IASAE
+319 TASSE
-324 PTQPTRPSQPSYR
+324 PTQPIRPSRPSQPS
-337 SSQPSNATPSPT
+337 SATPSPN
-349 DEELAPKFRP
+349 DEELAPSTSKL
-359 DVEPDNT
+359 
-366 PAEPSDESDSPKT
+366 A
-379 FMKQIA
+379 MKQIM
-385 VVLCVCMAAAM
+385 VVLCVCIAAAM
-396 VLFIAMGN
+396 VLFLAMGK
-404 FGSADEDVSKD
+404 FGSADGNLSKD
-415 AAYADSAYVDE
+415 TEYADS
-426 AYADSVASD
+426 DSVAYYD
-435 DYALDSC
+435 DAEADTCALDSC
-442 ASVDDEYMY
+442 AAVDDEYMY

>member
-9 GNTLQGGKYRIEK
+9 GNTLQGDKYRIEK

-45 GKMTVDIKVAIKE
+45 GKMAVDIKVAIKE

-88 VRKEAQ
+88 FRKEAQ

-137 QVSAEDTILIA
+137 RVSAEDTILIA

-262 FLQQCGVPQN
+262 FLQQLGVQQN
-272 MINALQRAMAPQRN
+272 MINAVQRAMAPQRN

-304 IPYSAPDLTQIDNTI
+304 IPYSAPDFTLVDDNTI
-319 IASAE
+319 TASSE
-324 PTQPTRPSQPSYR
+324 PTQPIRPSRPSQPS
-337 SSQPSNATPSPT
+337 SATPSPN
-349 DEELAPKFRP
+349 DEEL
-359 DVEPDNT
+359 T
-366 PAEPSDESDSPKT
+366 PSTSKLA
-379 FMKQIA
+379 MKQIM
-385 VVLCVCMAAAM
+385 VVLCVCIAAAM
-396 VLFIAMGN
+396 VLFLAMGK
-404 FGSADEDVSKD
+404 FGSADGNLSKD
-415 AAYADSAYVDE
+415 TEYADS
-426 AYADSVASD
+426 DSVAYYD
-435 DYALDSC
+435 DAEADTCALDSC

>member
-45 GKMTVDIKVAIKE
+45 GKMAVDIKVAIKE

-88 VRKEAQ
+88 FRKEAQ

-262 FLQQCGVPQN
+262 FLQQLGVQQN
-272 MINALQRAMAPQRN
+272 MINAVQRAMAPQRN

-304 IPYSAPDLTQIDNTI
+304 IPYSAPDFTLVDDNTI
-319 IASAE
+319 TASSE
-324 PTQPTRPSQPSYR
+324 PTQPIRPSRP
-337 SSQPSNATPSPT
+337 SQPSNATPSPN
-349 DEELAPKFRP
+349 DEELAPSTSKL
-359 DVEPDNT
+359 
-366 PAEPSDESDSPKT
+366 A
-379 FMKQIA
+379 MKQIM
-385 VVLCVCMAAAM
+385 VVLCVCIAAAM
-396 VLFIAMGN
+396 VLFLAMGK
-404 FGSADEDVSKD
+404 FGSADGNLSKD
-415 AAYADSAYVDE
+415 TEYADS
-426 AYADSVASD
+426 DSVAYYD
-435 DYALDSC
+435 DAEADTCALDSC

>member
-27 SFGITYLASYA
+27 TFGITYLASYA

-88 VRKEAQ
+88 FRKEAQ

-137 QVSAEDTILIA
+137 RVSAEDTILIA

-262 FLQQCGVPQN
+262 FLQQLGVQQN
-272 MINALQRAMAPQRN
+272 MINAVQRAMAPQRN

-304 IPYSAPDLTQIDNTI
+304 IPYSAPDFTQIDEPI
-319 IASAE
+319 IASSE
-324 PTQPTRPSQPSYR
+324 PTQPIRPSRPSQPS
-337 SSQPSNATPSPT
+337 SATPSPT
-349 DEELAPKFRP
+349 DEELAPSTSKL
-359 DVEPDNT
+359 
-366 PAEPSDESDSPKT
+366 A
-379 FMKQIA
+379 MKQIM
-385 VVLCVCMAAAM
+385 VVLCVCIAAAM
-396 VLFIAMGN
+396 VLFLAMGK
-404 FGSADEDVSKD
+404 FGSADENLSKD
-415 AAYADSAYVDE
+415 TEYADS
-426 AYADSVASD
+426 DSVAYYD
-435 DYALDSC
+435 DAEADTCALDSC